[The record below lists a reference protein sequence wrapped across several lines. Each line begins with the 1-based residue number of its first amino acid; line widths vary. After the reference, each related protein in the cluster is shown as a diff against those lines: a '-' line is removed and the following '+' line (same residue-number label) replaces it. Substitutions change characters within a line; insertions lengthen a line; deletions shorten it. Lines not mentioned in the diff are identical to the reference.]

1 MKYGNYN
8 MLKTVVKIK
17 FLMLFMS
24 LRGVT
29 DQAVKARH
37 KIKDLQKKMASNNQT
52 TFQIIRKSN

>member
-1 MKYGNYN
+1 

-37 KIKDLQKKMASNNQT
+37 KIKDLQKKNG
-52 TFQIIRKSN
+52 FK

>member
-1 MKYGNYN
+1 

-29 DQAVKARH
+29 DQAVRH
-37 KIKDLQKKMASNNQT
+37 KIKDLQKKKMASNNQT